1 MILQEMA
8 EPIAQLMKQGTI
20 GSIFLAVLLIALVM
34 FAGWA
39 RGLIMSQLKQKDD
52 RIAKLEK
59 DVKELQEFVHEELIT
74 LIKET
79 QKLMQKNIDYSD
91 RIEKALNR

>member
-1 MILQEMA
+1 MLQSMA
-8 EPIAQLMKQGTI
+8 EPVAQLMKQGTI

-39 RGLIMSQLKQKDD
+39 RGLITSQLKQKDA
-52 RIAKLEK
+52 RIEKLEK
-59 DVKELQEFVHEELIT
+59 DVKELQDFVHEELID

-79 QKLMQKNIDYSD
+79 QRLMQKNIDYSD
-91 RIEKALNR
+91 RIEKSLNK